1 MTEEKPIWDELPEP
15 LPVGWAETLYYS
27 KPDMDTFH
35 EKLKA
40 KITQL
45 HECLGEYESK
55 EWCGHCIVD
64 SKCAQI
70 TMHIIE
76 LKKKAETLTFL
87 FGEKGVKTENLMKLQ
102 IWREKAEKW
111 DSFKKDAVCRSCDWD
126 LPECHKYRRKLETVK
141 VLLDDICDYYGTETC
156 QEDVCDCDPNGWEG
170 CLTRQILEILEA
182 KNEI

>member
-1 MTEEKPIWDELPEP
+1 MSSDLWAEKPEP
-15 LPVGWAETLYYS
+15 LPVGWAEILYYS
-27 KPDMDTFH
+27 KPDMDAFH
-35 EKLKA
+35 EKLKE

-76 LKKKAETLTFL
+76 LKKKGDVLDFL
-87 FGEKGVKTENLMKLQ
+87 FGEKSVRTENLMKLQ

-111 DSFKKDAVCRSCDWD
+111 DKYSEAFMDSDFTVIPFETIEALVNNLKAVKDILKLPKCENADETPDIILGFEEQYYLKK
-126 LPECHKYRRKLETVK
+126 
-141 VLLDDICDYYGTETC
+141 
-156 QEDVCDCDPNGWEG
+156 
-170 CLTRQILEILEA
+170 ILEA
-182 KNEI
+182 RVNDDS

>member
-1 MTEEKPIWDELPEP
+1 MTEEKPIWEEEPEFSGYGVNEVEKY
-15 LPVGWAETLYYS
+15 LNEVDA
-27 KPDMDTFH
+27 FH

-45 HECLGEYESK
+45 HECLGEYQSK

-111 DSFKKDAVCRSCDWD
+111 DSFKKDAVCRDCNWD
-126 LPECHKYRRKLETVK
+126 LPECHKYRRRLEAVRK
-141 VLLDDICDYYGTETC
+141 WH
-156 QEDVCDCDPNGWEG
+156 EDVEMDPDD
-170 CLTRQILEILEA
+170 RYRLERILEA
-182 KNEI
+182 EGND

>member
-27 KPDMDTFH
+27 KTDMDAFH
-35 EKLKA
+35 EKLKG

-45 HECLGEYESK
+45 HECLGEYQSK
-55 EWCGHCIVD
+55 EWCGHCIVN

-87 FGEKGVKTENLMKLQ
+87 FGEKGVRTENLMKIQ
-102 IWREKAEKW
+102 AWREKAEKW

-126 LPECHKYRRKLETVK
+126 LPECHKYRRRLEAVK
-141 VLLDDICDYYGTETC
+141 KWAEQWIDKETKWSR
-156 QEDVCDCDPNGWEG
+156 GKALWK
-170 CLTRQILEILEA
+170 ILEA
-182 KNEI
+182 KN

>member
-27 KPDMDTFH
+27 KPDMDAFH
-35 EKLKA
+35 EKLKG

-87 FGEKGVKTENLMKLQ
+87 FGEKGVKTENLMKIQ
-102 IWREKAEKW
+102 MWREKAEKS
-111 DSFKKDAVCRSCDWD
+111 DEYYRAMREFQGRNSNQAHMIRDLKK
-126 LPECHKYRRKLETVK
+126 KLEAVK
-141 VLLDDICDYYGTETC
+141 VLLDDVCDYYGTETC

-170 CLTRQILEILEA
+170 CLTRQILEVLEA
-182 KNEI
+182 EK